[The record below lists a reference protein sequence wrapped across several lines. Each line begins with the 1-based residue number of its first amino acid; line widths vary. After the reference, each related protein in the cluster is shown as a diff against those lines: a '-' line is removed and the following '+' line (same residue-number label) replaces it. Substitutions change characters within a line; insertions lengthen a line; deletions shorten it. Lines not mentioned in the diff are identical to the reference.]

1 MEWDFYIHRAGSSSS
16 AESIQGRYIKI
27 GMQRW
32 RWSPVY
38 FYESCSVAFLCASSF
53 VPWEKVF
60 FGGISAS
67 RDVVITRFITGFKA
81 WRSSLGLESVV
92 LHRHDSTVAQ
102 KGQTQ
107 HSWLLRGPLRFEQP
121 CRRGHTRGAT
131 TSLDATKC
139 SGWYKEKKCFVFWH
153 LLNFV
158 MKWVFYS
165 NSPTPCTVG
174 F

>member
-81 WRSSLGLESVV
+81 WRSSLGLESIV

-107 HSWLLRGPLRFEQP
+107 HSWLLRGR
-121 CRRGHTRGAT
+121 TREGCNHIAGCH
-131 TSLDATKC
+131 K
-139 SGWYKEKKCFVFWH
+139 VFWILKNERSVLFFDIYWTSSWSECFIQ
-153 LLNFV
+153 LLQHHV
-158 MKWVFYS
+158 R
-165 NSPTPCTVG
+165 
-174 F
+174 